1 MKLTEALVLAAGL
14 LLAGCQG
21 GMVGY
26 GVSYSTGYPGG
37 YYDPYFVG
45 PSGAPYVSTPWPP
58 YYAPYYARPPRW
70 YGPPRFGRP
79 YGYWSYGAHPRFRHP
94 GSHRYR

>member
-1 MKLTEALVLAAGL
+1 MGALVRGAVLF
-14 LLAGCQG
+14 LAGCQG
-21 GMVGY
+21 GMVDY
-26 GVSYSTGYPGG
+26 GVSYSTGYPGR

-45 PSGAPYVSTPWPP
+45 PSGAPCGSAPWPP

-70 YGPPRFGRP
+70 NGPPGFGQP